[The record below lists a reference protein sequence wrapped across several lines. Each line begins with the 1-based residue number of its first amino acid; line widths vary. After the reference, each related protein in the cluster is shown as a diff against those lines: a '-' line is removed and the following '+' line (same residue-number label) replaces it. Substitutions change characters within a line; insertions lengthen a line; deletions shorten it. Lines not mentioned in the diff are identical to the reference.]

1 MNKICSL
8 KVFPLQV
15 TSTYV
20 ETPDSLFTIVCM
32 LPEKVNGTNP
42 ADKSVISRENF
53 VARSYPNPLPPK
65 VGIDNPP
72 DAMTRDLQEI
82 LSDRTRSLFPLY

>member
-20 ETPDSLFTIVCM
+20 DTPDSLFTIVCM
-32 LPEKVNGTNP
+32 FPEKVNGTNP
-42 ADKSVISRENF
+42 ADKLVISRENF

-65 VGIDNPP
+65 VGTDKPP
-72 DAMTRDLQEI
+72 VAMIRDLQEI
-82 LSDRTRSLFPLY
+82 